1 MVLLTFP
8 EAPPGVPPYEY
19 YIRLLEAIF
28 SQTPARGFTARLT
41 VLWVLAA

>member
-19 YIRLLEAIF
+19 YTRFLEAIF
-28 SQTPARGFTARLT
+28 YQTPARGFTTRLT
-41 VLWVLAA
+41 VLWVLAS